1 MKIPTGVKPGQRIR
15 LAGQGASGHGGG
27 ATGDLYLQVE
37 YAPHPRYR
45 VVGND
50 LEMDLPV
57 TPWEAALGAK
67 VTVPTLGGRVDLT
80 VPPGTQSGS
89 RLRLKGRGIGG
100 DLLAVVKIVT
110 PHATTEAQRELYR
123 RMAQE
128 MPMNPRAA
136 FENG

>member
-1 MKIPTGVKPGQRIR
+1 GS
-15 LAGQGASGHGGG
+15 GA
-27 ATGDLYLQVE
+27 AGDLYLQVE
-37 YAPHPRYR
+37 LAAHPRYR
-45 VVGND
+45 LVGND

-80 VPPGTQSGS
+80 VPAGTQSGS

-100 DLLAVVKIVT
+100 DLLAVVKIMT
-110 PHATTEAQRELYR
+110 PRATTDAQRELYR
-123 RMAQE
+123 RMARE